1 MVIDTIDA
9 HLQPVIEAKG
19 IACIVVNTVMKT
31 LQDRIDL
38 ARQTLL
44 FAEQLSVT
52 NPSMDQQQQPAITG
66 NEVLS

>member
-1 MVIDTIDA
+1 MVT
-9 HLQPVIEAKG
+9 
-19 IACIVVNTVMKT
+19 NTVMKT

-44 FAEQLSVT
+44 FAEQLSAT
-52 NPSMDQQQQPAITG
+52 NPSMDQQQQTAITG